1 MSDEDRDRDSSV
13 LELGERLLNAVGDGN
28 TGSEWREEVESAFGG
43 EGEVDY
49 DRLATAGVLAGEQ
62 VARLREQTRTPTRQ
76 KTESRSQNASVEVR
90 DMHGVNGGYAG
101 TKLFVSADDP
111 NAYLSADGEQLVVR
125 FGGVGRTF
133 DLPQPATRVVED
145 EPKGAGITMYVAYPD
160 GSVFEDAGPDTDD
173 VDGLTDVPQADT
185 DTGDAENN
193 TPANSDGDP
202 LKWVDESRLDED
214 ADE

>member
-13 LELGERLLNAVGDGN
+13 LDLGEALLNAVGDGR
-28 TGSEWREEVESAFGG
+28 TGSEWRDEVEHALGA
-43 EGEVDY
+43 EGDVDY

-62 VARLREQTRTPTRQ
+62 VARLREKTRSPARQ
-76 KTESRSQNASVEVR
+76 GPENRPANASVEVR
-90 DMHGVNGGYAG
+90 DMHDVNGGYAG

-111 NAYLSADGEQLVVR
+111 NAYLSADGEQVVVR

-160 GSVFEDAGPDTDD
+160 GSVFEAAGPDVDD
-173 VDGLTDVPQADT
+173 VDGLTDVPQADP
-185 DTGDAENN
+185 DPDDRDAG
-193 TPANSDGDP
+193 SDGDP
-202 LKWVDESRLDED
+202 LKWVDESRLDGD